1 MMHYKIEEGIRS
13 RSARCSPSLPLSLPL
28 SPLCS
33 SPNPITR
40 PPESILPVSQC
51 KIVNAAVAH
60 LSCAIVLCLSPLL
73 CSAPIQIPSVF
84 HRTVLS
90 FPRKIT
96 GGISEQIMDAAKDE
110 SGFSLWR
117 PLCFRA
123 TRSLAGWP
131 SKIAIS
137 ERFDLR
143 ATRGDRANTA
153 LCQVV

>member
-1 MMHYKIEEGIRS
+1 MLSFPPSVSPFISSLLIPQSHHS
-13 RSARCSPSLPLSLPL
+13 SARVHPPSVPVQNRQRSCCASFLRYRPLSLP
-28 SPLCS
+28 
-33 SPNPITR
+33 
-40 PPESILPVSQC
+40 
-51 KIVNAAVAH
+51 
-60 LSCAIVLCLSPLL
+60 SPLL
-73 CSAPIQIPSVF
+73 CSHPNSQCFSPHCPF
-84 HRTVLS
+84 LS
-90 FPRKIT
+90 QEDYWGELANK
-96 GGISEQIMDAAKDE
+96 SWDAAKDE